1 MRFKMAVILLS
12 AMLLAVSSRPP
23 TRPARAAVAPGG
35 SRAVSPQMFI
45 PALYPRGALLF
56 WMSGDFRL
64 TTDRHVPFDATGP
77 GARLYFWWDI
87 DKVPNATGVL
97 WQVSRID
104 FPPFAGGGHQDLNP
118 HGLVLSGTGAGR
130 YGTFAVDI
138 AALARQR
145 GFTSAPRT
153 FTRRSQTLE
162 LRYPFRIRIIPVGGR
177 PHKAV
182 GQPSSTLTAYYGK
195 EPQQPPIAIHI
206 PQGSERLGQVAVTR
220 VSYRLMYSYR
230 RPPDC
235 DTRGGNR
242 DPLIQFVDVI
252 VDAWE
257 WVTTFYGNVKKAAVD
272 VVTAILPLPDS
283 VVGYA
288 LDAALLA
295 AGIPPSLPNLDQ
307 LMDEGADY
315 LAMTAVQQAG
325 LPVGDEMA
333 RDALKKG
340 IRAAADEAARQAR
353 KAASTEGKACKWR
366 DVPSRLTIT
375 LRNDDVADLV
385 DVTLSAGTILDL
397 YPGVGETIPL
407 LKRGESMAIPL
418 VIYPSL
424 SRRYFDGQLYRGGT
438 LWFEA
443 LHSQRTEFK
452 IVVTGKL
459 ARPDGPYTRVQR
471 EFRTPGRIWNKD
483 HVMTF

>member
-1 MRFKMAVILLS
+1 
-12 AMLLAVSSRPP
+12 
-23 TRPARAAVAPGG
+23 
-35 SRAVSPQMFI
+35 MFI
-45 PALYPRGALLF
+45 PTLYPRGALLF
-56 WMSGDFRL
+56 WVSGDLQL

-77 GARLYFWWDI
+77 GARLYFSWDI

-104 FPPFAGGGHQDLNP
+104 FPPFAGGGQQDLDP
-118 HGLVLSGTGAGR
+118 HGLVLSGRGVGR

-138 AALARQR
+138 AALAKQR
-145 GFTSAPRT
+145 GFASAPRIL
-153 FTRRSQTLE
+153 TRQSQTLE
-162 LRYPFRIRIIPVGGR
+162 LRYPFRVRVIPVGGR
-177 PHKAV
+177 QQKAV
-182 GQPSSTLTAYYGK
+182 GQPSNTLTAYYGK
-195 EPQQPPIAIHI
+195 EPQQPPIAIQI
-206 PQGSERLGQVAVTR
+206 PHGSERQGQAAVTR
-220 VSYRLMYSYR
+220 VSYRFMYSYR
-230 RPPDC
+230 TPPDC

-252 VDAWE
+252 VEAWE
-257 WVTTFYGNVKKAAVD
+257 WVTKFYNNVKKAAVD

-283 VVGYA
+283 VVSYA

-353 KAASTEGKACKWR
+353 KAASTEGKACEWR

-385 DVTLSAGTILDL
+385 DVKISAGTIFDL

-443 LHSQRTEFK
+443 LHRERTEFK
-452 IVVTGKL
+452 IIVTGKL
-459 ARPDGPYTRVQR
+459 AQPDGPYTRVRR
-471 EFRTPGRIWNKD
+471 EFTTPGRIWNKD